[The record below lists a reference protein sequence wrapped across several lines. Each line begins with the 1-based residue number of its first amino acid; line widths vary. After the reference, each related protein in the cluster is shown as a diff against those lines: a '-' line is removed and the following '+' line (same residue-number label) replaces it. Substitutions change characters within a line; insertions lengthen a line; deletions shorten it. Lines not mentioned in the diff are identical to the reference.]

1 MRKLFSIVGGLSGEV
16 GGVALPA
23 RQPAD
28 LGFQVA
34 VDALG
39 RPGQLDEPV
48 SFDRRGAVNGALG
61 FGDLLINAAQGA
73 LGPVMAVLV
82 MNRPVGDPA
91 GLLTTAGR
99 PRLSQH
105 QTVRDGL
112 AGVVVAPFAHH
123 IGQERNPG
131 RPG

>member
-23 RQPAD
+23 RQPAG

-39 RPGQLDEPV
+39 GPGQLDEPV

-61 FGDLLINAAQGA
+61 FGDLLVDAAQTA
-73 LGPVMAVLV
+73 PGPVMAGLV
-82 MNRPVGDPA
+82 VDCPA
-91 GLLTTAGR
+91 GGPPGPSPALGA
-99 PRLSQH
+99 PRGAQ
-105 QTVRDGL
+105 D
-112 AGVVVAPFAHH
+112 
-123 IGQERNPG
+123 
-131 RPG
+131 